1 MHKILTF
8 LIVILVSAAVGSN
21 TLNAQSDGASETNNV
36 SADFDI
42 VITADVFELDGLT
55 NEFVASGNVRVIQE
69 DIVIVGDKATF
80 DKDKNLIQLFGNIEL
95 KKRKMNITCKTLN
108 AYGKKQKIKAF
119 GGVNFNYEDIKGSC
133 EIAEYDT
140 KSQLLVLNGDAE
152 AWQFGNRLNGDR
164 IFIDL
169 KGQKIRTQGKAK
181 VKLIMK
187 EERKED
193 QK

>member
-1 MHKILTF
+1 MYKLLLFFIF
-8 LIVILVSAAVGSN
+8 IFVSITVRPCA
-21 TLNAQSDGASETNNV
+21 LYAQSNEVSEATKSSVN
-36 SADFDI
+36 SDI
-42 VITADVFELDGLT
+42 VINADVFELDGVT
-55 NEFVASGNVRVIQE
+55 KEFLASGNVRVIQD

-95 KKRKMNITCKTLN
+95 KKGKMNITCKTLN

>member
-95 KKRKMNITCKTLN
+95 KKGKMNITCKTLN

>member
-1 MHKILTF
+1 MRKILTF
-8 LIVILVSAAVGSN
+8 LIVILVSCAVGSHG
-21 TLNAQSDGASETNNV
+21 LNAQSDGASEVNNL

-42 VITADVFELDGLT
+42 VITADAFELDGVT
-55 NEFVASGNVRVIQE
+55 KEFVASGNVRVLQE

-80 DKDKNLIQLFGNIEL
+80 DKDKNLIQLFGDIEL
-95 KKRKMNITCKTLN
+95 KKGKMNITCKTLN

-133 EIAEYDT
+133 EIAEYET

-187 EERKED
+187 EETKED

>member
-1 MHKILTF
+1 MEKIKICSKCIYDSNITNISFDENGDEVTKHREVVKRQKVQIGQKKETRSVIDVKAFNNIYGYCYSKLENYLVTF
-8 LIVILVSAAVGSN
+8 
-21 TLNAQSDGASETNNV
+21 
-36 SADFDI
+36 F
-42 VITADVFELDGLT
+42 
-55 NEFVASGNVRVIQE
+55 
-69 DIVIVGDKATF
+69 
-80 DKDKNLIQLFGNIEL
+80 DKNLIQLFGNIEL
-95 KKRKMNITCKTLN
+95 KKGKMNITCKTLN